1 MMVSGSKPRLS
12 EDADRHGLLVL
23 AVVAALSFDVVSN
36 EVLAEDAPVHPYE
49 HLRDADCEVIWDV
62 LWADFLVGRDDAA
75 AGLASAIVFGN
86 LRPPRIAYDA
96 SLYWRDVAFFAMHA
110 NGTPD
115 QFDRGLLA
123 IRQSILPEYIEFLA
137 QRRSRLFLHCYSSET
152 IDESCVELALEFG
165 ILSPVEDFAREIA
178 AAEQAGKT
186 AYCIEGD
193 PR

>member
-1 MMVSGSKPRLS
+1 MVNGRQPTLS
-12 EDADRHGLLVL
+12 DDTGRQCLPVL
-23 AVVAALSFDVVSN
+23 AALATLSFDVVSN

-49 HLRDADCEVIWDV
+49 HLRDADCEIIWDV
-62 LWADFLVGRDDAA
+62 LWADLLVGRDDAA

-96 SLYWRDVAFFAMHA
+96 SLYWRDAAFFAMQA
-110 NGTPD
+110 NVIPD

-123 IRQSILPEYIEFLA
+123 IRQSIFPEYIEFIA
-137 QRRSRLFLHCYSSET
+137 QRRSRLFAHCYSSDT
-152 IDESCVELALEFG
+152 IDENCVELALEFG

-178 AAEQAGKT
+178 AAEQAGAR
-186 AYCIEGD
+186 AYCIEGN